1 MVDNIKNF
9 IETVDRKYGAW
20 VFYVAL
26 VLMLTSTSW
35 FWLDEIPGEIR
46 LISKRFLQLGQ
57 TLCCLR
63 IALLS
68 WKYPRYVILCAV
80 IIPLVYYS
88 YLLSHGNMLIKTVM
102 FVAASRDADIKVI
115 LRIYLVIFLTMLFL
129 GPATLLLD
137 WSADIVKH
145 KYNHVGHSYGF
156 YNPNR
161 YAYLMQMLILLVIHI
176 LHIRRFL
183 WVAIVCWISAVVV
196 GWMTLSTT
204 SVIVLL
210 FFPLAYYW
218 LKHHTVPSLWLAL
231 FPLLLTVLSIGLAFY
246 FGPSTGESTFASRF
260 SIPYLLFERHGL
272 SWLGQ
277 DCGIVTWEKA
287 FREGV
292 EPIYFNNL
300 YLSLFVKNGVIVA
313 FLILVLYGLYLYRM
327 GRLHNPLLL
336 AMALCLAISGL
347 MQLFPLNIMLDF
359 LLMYFFQEPF
369 VRKNIVKAEN
379 E

>member
-80 IIPLVYYS
+80 IISLVYYS

-183 WVAIVCWISAVVV
+183 WVAIVCCSSRLHIIGSSIILFH
-196 GWMTLSTT
+196 LSG
-204 SVIVLL
+204 SPFSRCSDCSFHRACFL
-210 FFPLAYYW
+210 FR
-218 LKHHTVPSLWLAL
+218 
-231 FPLLLTVLSIGLAFY
+231 
-246 FGPSTGESTFASRF
+246 TFDRR
-260 SIPYLLFERHGL
+260 I
-272 SWLGQ
+272 
-277 DCGIVTWEKA
+277 D
-287 FREGV
+287 FRE
-292 EPIYFNNL
+292 PFQYP
-300 YLSLFVKNGVIVA
+300 LFA
-313 FLILVLYGLYLYRM
+313 F
-327 GRLHNPLLL
+327 
-336 AMALCLAISGL
+336 
-347 MQLFPLNIMLDF
+347 
-359 LLMYFFQEPF
+359 
-369 VRKNIVKAEN
+369 
-379 E
+379 

>member
-46 LISKRFLQLGQ
+46 LISKRSLQLGQ

-176 LHIRRFL
+176 LHIPLGCDRLLDIGSCGGLDDLEYNFGY
-183 WVAIVCWISAVVV
+183 CVVV
-196 GWMTLSTT
+196 LPAC
-204 SVIVLL
+204 ILL
-210 FFPLAYYW
+210 AQASYCSIFLARPFPVASDCSF
-218 LKHHTVPSLWLAL
+218 HRACFL
-231 FPLLLTVLSIGLAFY
+231 FR
-246 FGPSTGESTFASRF
+246 TFDRR
-260 SIPYLLFERHGL
+260 I
-272 SWLGQ
+272 
-277 DCGIVTWEKA
+277 D
-287 FREGV
+287 FRE
-292 EPIYFNNL
+292 PFQYP
-300 YLSLFVKNGVIVA
+300 LFA
-313 FLILVLYGLYLYRM
+313 F
-327 GRLHNPLLL
+327 
-336 AMALCLAISGL
+336 
-347 MQLFPLNIMLDF
+347 
-359 LLMYFFQEPF
+359 
-369 VRKNIVKAEN
+369 
-379 E
+379 